1 MRWFLGVVMFLHG
14 LIHLLGAVNEM
25 GLAKIEGFSGNAL
38 FLIPQ
43 NMHPIFGVFWFI
55 AVVAFLMAAFGLVT
69 DRQWWRAVTIGAII
83 LSQILILIWWP
94 DAKWGTMVNVLIII
108 GGTVNERIISS
119 RAARTI

>member
-1 MRWFLGVVMFLHG
+1 MVPGYWYLDTSKSLVYKKMISLKD
-14 LIHLLGAVNEM
+14 M
-25 GLAKIEGFSGNAL
+25 
-38 FLIPQ
+38 
-43 NMHPIFGVFWFI
+43 WFI
-55 AVVAFLMAAFGLVT
+55 AVVAFLMAAFGLAT

-83 LSQILILIWWP
+83 LSQILIWWP